1 MRLDYPRPP
10 RRDGGSVT
18 GLSTRV
24 MPLRVASEDPVRPG
38 QRRATPATGTPA
50 PVLALQVM
58 GFVSLGLLLA
68 GILCFHLAEPQAETF
83 LDRQLDARVRRMW
96 DPQLLALSG
105 QLLRGN
111 LLLCAAGVMAN
122 GLVDHPARAAYLR
135 ALAAMGLA
143 TAAAMLAHHWWPA

>member
-10 RRDGGSVT
+10 RRDSGSVT

-24 MPLRVASEDPVRPG
+24 MPLRVASEDPARPG
-38 QRRATPATGTPA
+38 QRAAAGPARAAA
-50 PVLALQVM
+50 PIVALQVM

-83 LDRQLDARVRRMW
+83 LDRQLDARVRRVW

-111 LLLCAAGVMAN
+111 LLLCAAGVVAN
-122 GLVDHPARAAYLR
+122 GLVDHPGRPAYLK
-135 ALAAMGLA
+135 AVAGLGLA
-143 TAAAMLAHHWWPA
+143 TAGAMLAHHWWLP